1 VIRLIR
7 NKHPLHPGLIASKLS
22 RWLGS
27 PSMGKIERRSQAL
40 TPTG

>member
-1 VIRLIR
+1 VIR
-7 NKHPLHPGLIASKLS
+7 NKHPLYPGLTASKLS
-22 RWLGS
+22 HWLGL